1 MYLCFEISLLTI
13 ILVIIIFVLFFWG
26 VYSVRK
32 YKTKKNK
39 LEHFDNNTMNCLIQ
53 ADDSCQ
59 VLYRGSVVAS
69 TYQWNVATSFTI
81 NNPIPGEKIII
92 KATNIAGD
100 GGLIFEFKIGDKII
114 YSNKQNCTFIG
125 KESNSGRVAGNK
137 WVGCFRD
144 NGWNRDLSTYIGS
157 GMTITNCMDIAIS
170 RGMPYYGMQNGG
182 ECWLG
187 NSYGRYGYIGNENC
201 SLSCNANYNER
212 CGGYNANTVY
222 SVNEQPN
229 ILEREKPGHA
239 DSRFTSYSKYLWPTE
254 GGIFS
259 VGTYIIHVEI
269 PRFDTLAFCP
279 DPDFDE
285 YNPSGCLQPLDKNS
299 CKSTPL
305 ANYTSELSKCYNKF
319 DWNNYDQFYIT
330 MNRLFDYIQK
340 NMGNPDHLKTLSKIN
355 TVSDMINKL
364 KSKDRGNNYQSGAR
378 YMADFIEANY
388 NLIVFLKMFADK
400 IKYPIDKTQLTD
412 DGFIESN
419 TPMYYNLIRQAMK
432 FDKPDAIK
440 AIFKN
445 IYKNIYLHA
454 RIIVNTPDLAKE
466 CECLGTSLAGNQ
478 KCAPCL

>member
-32 YKTKKNK
+32 YKSKKNK

-59 VLYRGSVVAS
+59 VLYRGSQVAS
-69 TYQWNVATSFTI
+69 TYQWNLATSFTI
-81 NNPIPGEKIII
+81 NNPVPGEKIII
-92 KATNIAGD
+92 KATNNAGD

-144 NGWNRDLSTYIGS
+144 NPWTRDLSTYIGS

-187 NSYGRYGYIGNENC
+187 NSYGRYGSIGNDNC
-201 SLSCNANYNER
+201 SLGCNANYNER

-229 ILEREKPGHA
+229 ILEREKPSHV
-239 DSRFTSYSKYLWPTE
+239 DNRFTSFSKYLWPTE

-259 VGTYIIHVEI
+259 LGTYIIHVEI

-319 DWNNYDQFYIT
+319 DWNNYDNFYIT
-330 MNRLFDYIQK
+330 MNKLFDYIQK
-340 NMGNPDHLKTLSKIN
+340 NMGNPDHLKALSKIN

-364 KSKDRGNNYQSGAR
+364 KSQDKGNNYQSGSR
-378 YMADFIEANY
+378 YMADFIDTNY
-388 NLIVFLKMFADK
+388 KLIVFLKMFAGK
-400 IKYPIDKTQLTD
+400 IKYCIDKTQLTD

-419 TPMYYNLIRQAMK
+419 TPMYYNLIRQALK
-432 FDKPDAIK
+432 YDKPDPIK

-454 RIIVNTPDLAKE
+454 RIIINTPDLAKE